1 MIKLDKPLAVI
12 DIESTG
18 VNPRQDRIID
28 LAIVKVH
35 PDGKRETFTFR
46 FHPEMAIPPETT
58 AIHHITD
65 ADVAN
70 CPSFLEKAPEVIA
83 ILNDCDLAGFGV
95 SRFDIPLLAEECAR
109 AGFDFNADAVRVL
122 DAQRI
127 FHKKEPRN
135 LTAAVAF
142 YCGDLHPGAH
152 GAEADALAALNV
164 LDGQFRKYTDLPQTM
179 DELNTYC
186 NPPRSPSWVD
196 RNGRLKWVNGEIL
209 INFGAQYIGQKLR
222 DLAQNN
228 TKFLKWIL
236 KSDFPSDTKRIVADA
251 LEDRFPS
258 PPTDSKNADG
268 VPGAKS

>member
-1 MIKLDKPLAVI
+1 MIKLDRPLAVI

-18 VNPRQDRIID
+18 INPRQDRIID
-28 LAIVKVH
+28 LAIIKVH

-46 FHPEMAIPPETT
+46 FHPEMAIPPEST

-70 CPSFLEKAPEVIA
+70 CPSFREKAPEVITV
-83 ILNDCDLAGFGV
+83 LNGCDLAGFGAA
-95 SRFDIPLLAEECAR
+95 RFDIPLLAEECAR

-127 FHKKEPRN
+127 FHKKEPRD

-142 YCGDLHPGAH
+142 YCGDLHLGAH

-164 LDGQFRKYTDLPQTM
+164 LDAQFRKYPDLPQTM
-179 DELNTYC
+179 EELNTYC
-186 NPPRSPSWVD
+186 NPPRNPTWAD
-196 RNGRLKWVNGEIL
+196 RNGRLKWVNGEL
-209 INFGAQYIGQKLR
+209 VINFGAQYIGQKLR

-236 KSDFPSDTKRIVADA
+236 KSDFPSDTKRIVSDA
-251 LEDRFPS
+251 LEGRWPT
-258 PPTDSKNADG
+258 PPAGPAGEDAAPAAVK
-268 VPGAKS
+268 